1 MEVTGFFVLGLATL
15 ELSGA
20 RVAASNIGINKRN
33 GHIVLL
39 ISIAGTKHIEM
50 ERITS

>member
-1 MEVTGFFVLGLATL
+1 MEVTGFFVFGLATL

-20 RVAASNIGINKRN
+20 SVTASNIGIIKRQ

-39 ISIAGTKHIEM
+39 ISLAGFKRIAL